1 MRQHVDPEPARYC
14 LPGRGVEGLGGEPG
28 GGKGAEGNSARGGVD
43 VVGIE
48 LARLDPRQEPLGAGE
63 VLAPA
68 GARVRQRARHPELV
82 RSIDAILVETTGR
95 SYGRVFAAEP
105 VIRILER

>member
-1 MRQHVDPEPARYC
+1 MWTRSRLATAS
-14 LPGRGVEGLGGEPG
+14 LVEASKVWAASQG